1 MLRKPEGLWN
11 ITDSKVRHTVTPS
24 APETG
29 SAAAKHIHQTENRY
43 RRPTPSQIGGLR
55 LSSAYTTSRAT
66 VWPSSSNWTGK
77 VWLWMQPR
85 TLWKPSTSYCRRRCS
100 TIYRTTPE

>member
-1 MLRKPEGLWN
+1 MLRNPEGLWN

-55 LSSAYTTSRAT
+55 ISDLLDP
-66 VWPSSSNWTGK
+66 VD
-77 VWLWMQPR
+77 
-85 TLWKPSTSYCRRRCS
+85 RRCLS
-100 TIYRTTPE
+100 QWPKCARSHHEAFKNLALVVGNWIGRDARGNQHR